1 MADEKPKE
9 KYREMKAQ
17 VTVPYE
23 MAMGR
28 NWHRF
33 FENLKEERIMGTRC
47 GKCSRV
53 FVPPRSFCP
62 RCFED
67 NEEWV
72 EVGQQGTIET
82 WCYSNLMFYGQTLK
96 PPFIAVQVHLD
107 GTDVGLQHRI
117 AGFDLSDFETVRKRV
132 KSGGRVRVVWSREKK
147 GNIFDIDY
155 FELIPE

>member
-1 MADEKPKE
+1 MAEVKPKE
-9 KYREMKAQ
+9 KPRELIAQ
-17 VTVPYE
+17 VSVPYE
-23 MAMGR
+23 MALGR

-33 FENLKEERIMGTRC
+33 FESLKEEKIMGTQCRTC
-47 GKCSRV
+47 NRV

-67 NEEWV
+67 NDQWV
-72 EVGQQGTIET
+72 EVGQEGTIET

-107 GTDVGLQHRI
+107 GTDVGFQHRI
-117 AGFDLSDFETVRKRV
+117 AGFDLSDFEKVRALV
-132 KSGGRVRVVWSREKK
+132 KFGGRVRVVWNPEKK

-155 FELIPE
+155 FELVPG